1 MEKHITILGVLYIV
15 CSALGVLAAMIV
27 FVALAGGGL
36 ISGDHEVMAITAGI
50 GTAVALFLVILSVP
64 GIIGGIGLLNRKEW
78 ARILVL
84 VLGFIQ
90 LLNIPIGTALGIYTI
105 WALMNKD
112 MLLLFMPS
120 SGSSASRSEKVG

>member
-15 CSALGVLAAMIV
+15 CSALGILVAMVV
-27 FVALAGGGL
+27 FVAVAGGGL

-50 GTAVALFLVILSVP
+50 GTVIALFLVILSVP

-84 VLGFIQ
+84 VLGFLQ

-105 WALMNKD
+105 WALMNRD
-112 MLLLFMPS
+112 MLPLFTGHLLPDPKRL
-120 SGSSASRSEKVG
+120 GS